1 MRPDLIRVVLVDDHQ
16 IVRAG
21 LKAVLSTAKDITVV
35 GEGSNGKDALV
46 LAERLNPHVIVMDL
60 SMPDMDGLTATR
72 ELQKFNVAYAAS
84 HAPDKDTELT
94 RRVLVLTMHT
104 EDEHL
109 VALLEAGASGYLLK
123 SVADRELVDAVR
135 TVAAGDVYVQP
146 TAARALARGLAKRDG
161 AAEERTRFEKLTDRE
176 QVVLK
181 MVAEGYTAPEIGEK
195 LTISPKTVDT
205 YKQRI
210 GEKLGLTHRTDY
222 VKFALRLG
230 LLKTDS

>member
-21 LKAVLSTAKDITVV
+21 LKAVLSTAKDIMVV
-35 GEGSNGKDALV
+35 GEGGTGKDALV
-46 LAERLNPHVIVMDL
+46 LAERVDPHVIVMDL

-72 ELQKFNVAYAAS
+72 ELQKANALRT
-84 HAPDKDTELT
+84 PTPGEPTT

-109 VALLEAGASGYLLK
+109 VALLEAGAGGYLLK

-146 TAARALARGLAKRDG
+146 SAARALARGLARRDG
-161 AAEERTRFEKLTDRE
+161 NVDERARFEKLTDRE

-181 MVAEGYTAPEIGEK
+181 MVAEGFTAPEIGEQ

-210 GEKLGLTHRTDY
+210 GEKLGLSHRSDY
-222 VKFALRLG
+222 VKFALKLG
-230 LLKTDS
+230 LLKNDA

>member
-46 LAERLNPHVIVMDL
+46 LAERLDPHVIVMDL

-72 ELQKFNVAYAAS
+72 ELHKANAGRTPRSDEPA
-84 HAPDKDTELT
+84 T

-109 VALLEAGASGYLLK
+109 VALLEAGAGGYLLK

-161 AAEERTRFEKLTDRE
+161 NAEERTRFEKLTDRE
-176 QVVLK
+176 QVVLR
-181 MVAEGYTAPEIGEK
+181 MVAEGYTAPEIGEH

-222 VKFALRLG
+222 VKFALKLG
-230 LLKTDS
+230 LLKSDA

>member
-1 MRPDLIRVVLVDDHQ
+1 MRPDLIRVVLIDDHQ

-35 GEGSNGKDALV
+35 GEGGTGKDAV
-46 LAERLNPHVIVMDL
+46 ALASRVDPHVIVMDL

-72 ELQKFNVAYAAS
+72 ELQKANALRT
-84 HAPDKDTELT
+84 PTPGEPMT

-109 VALLEAGASGYLLK
+109 VALLEAGAGGYLLK
-123 SVADRELVDAVR
+123 SVAERELVDAVR

-161 AAEERTRFEKLTDRE
+161 GAEERARFEKLTDRE
-176 QVVLK
+176 QSVLK
-181 MVAEGYTAPEIGEK
+181 LVAEGFTAPEIGEA

-210 GEKLGLTHRTDY
+210 GEKLGLTHRSDY
-222 VKFALRLG
+222 VKFALKLG
-230 LLKTDS
+230 LLKHEA

>member
-16 IVRAG
+16 IVRSG

-35 GEGSNGKDALV
+35 GEGGSGKDALV
-46 LAERLNPHVIVMDL
+46 LADRLDPHVIVMDL

-72 ELQKFNVAYAAS
+72 ELQKANATRVQ
-84 HAPDKDTELT
+84 APDEPAT

-109 VALLEAGASGYLLK
+109 VALLEAGAGGYLLK

-161 AAEERTRFEKLTDRE
+161 NAEERTRFEKLTDRE
-176 QVVLK
+176 QVVLR
-181 MVAEGYTAPEIGEK
+181 MVAEGYTAPEIGEH

-222 VKFALRLG
+222 VKFALKLG
-230 LLKTDS
+230 LLKNDA

>member
-21 LKAVLSTAKDITVV
+21 LKAVLSTARDITVV
-35 GEGSNGKDALV
+35 GEGSNGREALA
-46 LAERLNPHVIVMDL
+46 LADRLDPHVIVMDL
-60 SMPDMDGLTATR
+60 SMPEMDGLTAMR
-72 ELQKFNVAYAAS
+72 ELQKINANRTSPSDEPA
-84 HAPDKDTELT
+84 T

-109 VALLEAGASGYLLK
+109 VALLEAGAGGYLLK

-146 TAARALARGLAKRDG
+146 SAARALARGLAKREG
-161 AAEERTRFEKLTDRE
+161 YVEERSRFEKLTDRE

-181 MVAEGYTAPEIGEK
+181 MVAEGYTAPEIGEH

-230 LLKTDS
+230 LLRNDT

>member
-1 MRPDLIRVVLVDDHQ
+1 VILVDDHQ
-16 IVRAG
+16 IVRSG

-35 GEGSNGKDALV
+35 GEGGSGKDALA
-46 LAERLNPHVIVMDL
+46 LAERLDPHVIVMDL

-72 ELQKFNVAYAAS
+72 ELQKVNATRVQR
-84 HAPDKDTELT
+84 PDEPTS

-109 VALLEAGASGYLLK
+109 VALLEAGAGGYLLK

-161 AAEERTRFEKLTDRE
+161 SAEERTRFEKLTDRE
-176 QVVLK
+176 QVVLR
-181 MVAEGYTAPEIGEK
+181 MVAEGYTAPEIGEH

-222 VKFALRLG
+222 VKFALKLG
-230 LLKTDS
+230 LLKNEA

>member
-1 MRPDLIRVVLVDDHQ
+1 MRPDLIRVILVDDHQ
-16 IVRAG
+16 IVRSG

-35 GEGSNGKDALV
+35 GEGGSGKDALV

-72 ELQKFNVAYAAS
+72 ELQKVNATRVES
-84 HAPDKDTELT
+84 PDEPAT

-109 VALLEAGASGYLLK
+109 VALLEAGAGGYLLK

-161 AAEERTRFEKLTDRE
+161 NAEERTRFEKLTDRE
-176 QVVLK
+176 QVVLR
-181 MVAEGYTAPEIGEK
+181 MVAEGYTAPEIGEH

-222 VKFALRLG
+222 VKFALKLG
-230 LLKTDS
+230 LLKNEA

>member
-1 MRPDLIRVVLVDDHQ
+1 MRPDLIRVILVDDHQ
-16 IVRAG
+16 IVRSG

-35 GEGSNGKDALV
+35 GEGGTGKDALA

-72 ELQKFNVAYAAS
+72 ELQKANANRVQHHDEPA
-84 HAPDKDTELT
+84 T

-109 VALLEAGASGYLLK
+109 VALLEAGAGGYLLK

-161 AAEERTRFEKLTDRE
+161 NAEERTRFDKLTDRE

-181 MVAEGYTAPEIGEK
+181 MVAEGYTAPEIGEH

-222 VKFALRLG
+222 VKFALKLG
-230 LLKTDS
+230 LLKNEA

>member
-1 MRPDLIRVVLVDDHQ
+1 MRPDLIRVVLIDDHQ

-21 LKAVLSTAKDITVV
+21 LKAVLASAKDITIV
-35 GEGSNGKDALV
+35 GEGSTGKDALA
-46 LAERLNPHVIVMDL
+46 LAEHLDPHVLVMDL
-60 SMPDMDGLTATR
+60 SMPEMDGLSATR
-72 ELQKFNVAYAAS
+72 ELHKLNAKRLHTAGE
-84 HAPDKDTELT
+84 PET

-109 VALLEAGASGYLLK
+109 IALLEAGAGGYLLK

-135 TVAAGDVYVQP
+135 TVAAGDIYVQP
-146 TAARALARGLAKRDG
+146 TAARALARGLAKREG
-161 AAEERTRFEKLTDRE
+161 TGEERTRFEKLTERE

-181 MVAEGYTAPEIGEK
+181 MVAEGHTAPEIGEK

-230 LLKTDS
+230 LLKNES

>member
-21 LKAVLSTAKDITVV
+21 LKAVLSTAKDIAVV
-35 GEGSNGKDALV
+35 GEGGTGKDALV
-46 LAERLNPHVIVMDL
+46 LAERLDPHVIVMDL

-72 ELQKFNVAYAAS
+72 ELQKANALR
-84 HAPDKDTELT
+84 APTPGEPIT

-109 VALLEAGASGYLLK
+109 VALLEAGAGGYLLK

-135 TVAAGDVYVQP
+135 TVAAGEVYVQP
-146 TAARALARGLAKRDG
+146 TAARALARGLARRDG
-161 AAEERTRFEKLTDRE
+161 NAEERTRFEKLTDRE

-181 MVAEGYTAPEIGEK
+181 MVAEGFTAPEIGEH

-210 GEKLGLTHRTDY
+210 GEKLGLSHRSDY
-222 VKFALRLG
+222 VKFALKLG
-230 LLKTDS
+230 LLKNDA

>member
-1 MRPDLIRVVLVDDHQ
+1 MRPDLVRVLLVDDHH
-16 IVRAG
+16 IVRVG
-21 LKAVLSTAKDITVV
+21 LKAILAGAKDIQVV
-35 GEGSNGKDALV
+35 GEGSSGVEALH

-72 ELQKFNVAYAAS
+72 ELQKLAATRPPN
-84 HAPDKDTELT
+84 PDGEAT

-109 VALLEAGASGYLLK
+109 VALLEAGACGYLLK

-135 TVAAGDVYVQP
+135 TIAAGDIYVQP
-146 TAARALARGLAKRDG
+146 SAARALARGLAKRDG
-161 AAEERTRFEKLTDRE
+161 AVEERTRFEKLTERE
-176 QVVLK
+176 QVVLR
-181 MVAEGYTAPEIGEK
+181 MVAEGYTAPEIGEQ
-195 LTISPKTVDT
+195 LSISPKTVDT

-222 VKFALRLG
+222 VRFALRLG
-230 LLKTDS
+230 LLKNDE